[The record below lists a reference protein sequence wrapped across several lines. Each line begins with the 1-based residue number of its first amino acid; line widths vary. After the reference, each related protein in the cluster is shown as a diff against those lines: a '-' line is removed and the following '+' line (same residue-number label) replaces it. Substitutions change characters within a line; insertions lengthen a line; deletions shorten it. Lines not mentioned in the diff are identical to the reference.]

1 MDVCSYVDVS
11 FPLPC
16 SLSKKINYKIFNKKK
31 KRIWS
36 QGFGKEKNRVLRLSS
51 LYINSLEPI
60 NFAQSEIHFNSFNN
74 TFLKTLLLQWT
85 SQISNLI
92 QLHELFS
99 MELNIALVCTALD

>member
-1 MDVCSYVDVS
+1 M
-11 FPLPC
+11 FALTLMFL
-16 SLSKKINYKIFNKKK
+16 SLYLALSLKKSIIKSLIKK

-51 LYINSLEPI
+51 LYINSLEPV